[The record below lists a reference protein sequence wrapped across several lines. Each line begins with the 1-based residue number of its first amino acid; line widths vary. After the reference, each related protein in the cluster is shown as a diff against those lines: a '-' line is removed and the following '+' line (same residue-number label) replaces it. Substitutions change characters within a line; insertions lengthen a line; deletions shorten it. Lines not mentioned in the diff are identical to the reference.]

1 MDCTFY
7 LCAVLKY
14 NFEVLLLYYFNYL
27 LIDTS
32 IPVILEYI
40 VLFTPQHLF
49 DNFSSQLLCKFRLF
63 SGDWLVMYNQL
74 DKRIFKLMYLIG
86 NWTKK
91 TTPILIIGKEF
102 SKLLPTV
109 LVICGISYRVLCSG
123 PRVLGDFNIPVKC
136 LETIH
141 RDC

>member
-1 MDCTFY
+1 MDYTFY

-14 NFEVLLLYYFNYL
+14 NSEVLLLYYKVYYFSYL

-49 DNFSSQLLCKFRLF
+49 VNFSSQLLCKFRLF
-63 SGDWLVMYNQL
+63 SGDWLSLVTCNQL
-74 DKRIFKLMYLIG
+74 DKHIFKLIYLIG
-86 NWTKK
+86 NWTKT

-102 SKLLPTV
+102 NKLLPTF
-109 LVICGISYRVLCSG
+109 LVICCFG
-123 PRVLGDFNIPVKC
+123 PRVLEDFNIPVKC
-136 LETIH
+136 VETIH